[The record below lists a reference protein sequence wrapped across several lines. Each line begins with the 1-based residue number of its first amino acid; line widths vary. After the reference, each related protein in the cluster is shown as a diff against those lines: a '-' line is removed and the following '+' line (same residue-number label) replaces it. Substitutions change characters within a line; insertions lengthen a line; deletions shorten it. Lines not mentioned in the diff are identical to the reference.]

1 MVLEV
6 RIEGEITS
14 ATGAAVGKA
23 MNEEPMIVRINSC
36 GGDVFAA
43 MDIYNALKQ
52 YKPGVTVYIEGLC
65 ASAATII
72 ACAGHSIIAA
82 NGLYM
87 IHNPMADLNGLYS
100 SDELEK
106 KINALDSISSAIA
119 TVYSQKTKKPAS
131 ELYEMMFAETWLTA
145 TDAVAQGFVD
155 EVGDFNAEVEHS
167 DESVVINALPVRLSQ
182 FKNAAALREMG
193 ARRMTNVDLWAKLQE
208 MFGGGK
214 SEEIEALKAEIERL
228 NVENE
233 RLKVEADAA
242 DRIAKLIKDNLTS
255 GAARVTASSPSI
267 DPKASAIES
276 VLKYARG
283 NKQ

>member
-1 MVLEV
+1 MALEV

-23 MNEEPMIVRINSC
+23 MNEEPMIVRLNSY

-87 IHNPMADLNGLYS
+87 IHNPSSELSGLYES
-100 SDELEK
+100 GELSK
-106 KINALDSISSAIA
+106 TLNALTAIEGA
-119 TVYSQKTKKPAS
+119 LVAVYASKTGLS
-131 ELYEMMFAETWLTA
+131 ETRLRRMMDEETWLTA
-145 TDAVAQGFVD
+145 SEAVSQGFVD

-167 DESVVINALPVRLSQ
+167 EESVVINALPVRLSQ
-182 FKNAAALREMG
+182 FKNAAALRGME
-193 ARRMTNVDLWAKLQE
+193 AKRMTNVDLWGKIQDL
-208 MFGGGK
+208 FGGGK
-214 SEEIEALKAEIERL
+214 VEEIEALKAEIERL
-228 NVENE
+228 NIENA

-242 DRIAKLIKDNLTS
+242 DRIAKLISDNLAS
-255 GAARVTASSPSI
+255 GASRVTASSPAI